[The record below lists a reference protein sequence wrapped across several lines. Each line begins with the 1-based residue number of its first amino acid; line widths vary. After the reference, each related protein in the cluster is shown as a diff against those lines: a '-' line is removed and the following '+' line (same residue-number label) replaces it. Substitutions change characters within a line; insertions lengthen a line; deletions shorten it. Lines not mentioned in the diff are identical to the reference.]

1 MLGDSSGGI
10 CLPRRPPRSFSQTY
24 SQPISGSHNSRCS
37 RLKCGWR
44 RDMGKA
50 RISSSTRMSCAC
62 RTEEKSARSRV
73 ECPMVKMVA
82 TIGFYWI
89 NYTASMESYDR
100 QRTTNKYENVFLSR
114 DGSGADP
121 SGPIWLLKK
130 TQPTLRT
137 SRDGNYQGG
146 TFSEDTR

>member
-10 CLPRRPPRSFSQTY
+10 CLPRRPPRSFSQKY

-50 RISSSTRMSCAC
+50 RISSSTRISCTC
-62 RTEEKSARSRV
+62 STEEKSARSRV

-82 TIGFYWI
+82 TDRFYWMRPYVHHADTDFRRLLPSPWHHQI
-89 NYTASMESYDR
+89 IPDGEH
-100 QRTTNKYENVFLSR
+100 SR
-114 DGSGADP
+114 HAVSA
-121 SGPIWLLKK
+121 K
-130 TQPTLRT
+130 
-137 SRDGNYQGG
+137 SRHILV
-146 TFSEDTR
+146 